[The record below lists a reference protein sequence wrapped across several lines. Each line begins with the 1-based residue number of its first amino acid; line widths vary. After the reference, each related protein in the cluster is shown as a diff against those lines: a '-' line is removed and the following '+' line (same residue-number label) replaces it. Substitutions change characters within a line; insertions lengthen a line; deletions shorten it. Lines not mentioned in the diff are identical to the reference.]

1 VLSCQLE
8 SGSRL
13 FSLHLEPCL
22 LGHLAS
28 LAYLGISFLRYNIIV
43 IFVGSGFGVVEVVCL
58 TCELKACSSPI

>member
-1 VLSCQLE
+1 VLFCQLE
-8 SGSRL
+8 SGSTL

-28 LAYLGISFLRYNIIV
+28 LAYLGISFLQYNIIV

-58 TCELKACSSPI
+58 TCELRFSSSQI

>member
-13 FSLHLEPCL
+13 LSLHLEPYL

-28 LAYLGISFLRYNIIV
+28 LAYPGISFRQYNIIV
-43 IFVGSGFGVVEVVCL
+43 IFVDLGFVVVMEVSL
-58 TCELKACSSPI
+58 ICELQISSNQT